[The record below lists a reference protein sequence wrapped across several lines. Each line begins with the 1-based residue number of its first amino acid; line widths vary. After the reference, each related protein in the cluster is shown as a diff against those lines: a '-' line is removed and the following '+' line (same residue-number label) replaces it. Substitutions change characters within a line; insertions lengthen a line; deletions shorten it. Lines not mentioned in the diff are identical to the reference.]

1 MLVTDV
7 AEPRCS
13 DSGVG
18 TSIDLLGLDEKEDDG
33 EKVWGNWDRGEKR
46 ISPDETDGV
55 TFSDLSIYCDV
66 RTHKDREDDGG
77 FDGNTVF
84 ARWRIRPSG
93 DFMSNAKLS
102 DLSPLLLSTHVCSLF
117 CETTSTHSA
126 MVFP

>member
-13 DSGVG
+13 DSEAG

-46 ISPDETDGV
+46 ISPDEIDGV

-66 RTHKDREDDGG
+66 RIHKDREGDGG
-77 FDGNTVF
+77 FNGNTVF
-84 ARWRIRPSG
+84 AR
-93 DFMSNAKLS
+93 
-102 DLSPLLLSTHVCSLF
+102 
-117 CETTSTHSA
+117 
-126 MVFP
+126 